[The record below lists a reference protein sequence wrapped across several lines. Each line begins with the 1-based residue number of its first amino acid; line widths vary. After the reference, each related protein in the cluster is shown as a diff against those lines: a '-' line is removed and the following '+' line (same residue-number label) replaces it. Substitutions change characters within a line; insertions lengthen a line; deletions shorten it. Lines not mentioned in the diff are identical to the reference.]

1 MKKTAGGFGLCLQH
15 LWLASTV
22 VLRDSDSSLTRSR
35 NLEEE
40 PLPHCSQFLY
50 CLERTPQENDSSLA
64 DSQEGL
70 TSIDHP
76 LWFFLSSG
84 HLRQNRFKQ
93 PTESDIPW
101 LSQQQVVVVSHS
113 LPDPPPT
120 HRAMHRL
127 AQGLRGSDVS
137 SALALVKQA
146 RRFPGRCR
154 CPTEVV
160 HILSEYVPEAGFCV
174 REILLRDSSHS

>member
-1 MKKTAGGFGLCLQH
+1 MMPGGSTHPFSWSRKTGFSEYDTTHSVRGPHAMKKTAGGFGLCLQH

-35 NLEEE
+35 NLEEEE

-76 LWFFLSSG
+76 LWFFPSSG

-93 PTESDIPW
+93 TNDIPW

-120 HRAMHRL
+120 H
-127 AQGLRGSDVS
+127 
-137 SALALVKQA
+137 
-146 RRFPGRCR
+146 
-154 CPTEVV
+154 
-160 HILSEYVPEAGFCV
+160 
-174 REILLRDSSHS
+174 